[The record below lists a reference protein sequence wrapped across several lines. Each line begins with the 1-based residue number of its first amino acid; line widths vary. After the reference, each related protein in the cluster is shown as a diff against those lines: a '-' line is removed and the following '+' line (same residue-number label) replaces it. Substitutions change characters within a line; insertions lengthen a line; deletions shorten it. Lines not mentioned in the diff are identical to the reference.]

1 MRLVFLGTSEFARPA
16 LVALADR
23 HEISLVVTQP
33 DRPVGRHG
41 VLRPP
46 PIKMEALRL
55 GLPVFQPE
63 RINAE
68 SSLERLAVVPP
79 DAIVV
84 AAYGQLLK
92 AGVFTLAPLGTV
104 NIHAS
109 LLPAYRGAA
118 PINWAIIRGDT
129 RTGIT
134 TFLIDAGMDTGELL
148 LQRSIDIAPDETAAE
163 LTERLACLGATVIV
177 ETVEGLHDRA
187 LIPRPQPED
196 GVSMAPQL
204 SRDDGRIDWELPVRR
219 IHDLV
224 RGTNPWPGAWT
235 LLGDERVKVHRT
247 STTEIEPGAI
257 SPGEIGLRETDRLL
271 VGTGDLLIE
280 IHEIQ
285 REGRPRISGEDF
297 LHGLRGPASFI

>member
-1 MRLVFLGTSEFARPA
+1 VRLVFLGTSEFARPA
-16 LVALADR
+16 LLALADR

-33 DRPVGRHG
+33 DRPAGRHATPQ
-41 VLRPP
+41 PP
-46 PIKMEALRL
+46 PIKEEALRL
-55 GLPVFQPE
+55 GLPVFQPQ
-63 RINAE
+63 RINTE
-68 SSLERLAVVPP
+68 SSLEHLGAVPP

-92 AGVFTLAPLGTV
+92 AGVFTLAPLGTI

-118 PINWAIIRGDT
+118 PVHWAIIRGET
-129 RTGIT
+129 TTGVT

-148 LQRSIDIAPDETAAE
+148 LQRSIDIAPDETATE
-163 LTERLACLGATVIV
+163 LEGRLAHLGAAVIV
-177 ETVEGLHDRA
+177 ETVEGLRDGT

-204 SRDDGRIDWELPVRR
+204 SRDDGRIGWGSPAQR
-219 IHDLV
+219 IHNLV
-224 RGTNPWPGAWT
+224 RGTSPWPGAWT

-247 STTEIEPGAI
+247 STTEIECGPV

-271 VGTGDLLIE
+271 VGTGDRLIE

-285 REGRPRISGEDF
+285 RQGRPRINGVDF
-297 LHGLRGPASFI
+297 LHGLRGPASFK

>member
-1 MRLVFLGTSEFARPA
+1 MRVAFLGTSEFARPA

-33 DRPVGRHG
+33 DRPVGRHA
-41 VLRPP
+41 VSRPP
-46 PIKMEALRL
+46 PIKEEALRL

-63 RINAE
+63 RINTQ
-68 SSLERLAVVPP
+68 SSLERLRAAPP

-92 AGVFTLAPLGTV
+92 IGVFTLAPLGTI

-118 PINWAIIRGDT
+118 PVNWAIIRGET
-129 RTGIT
+129 TTGVT
-134 TFLIDAGMDTGELL
+134 TFVIDAGMDTGELL
-148 LQRSIDIAPDETAAE
+148 LQRSIGIAPDETAAE
-163 LTERLACLGATVIV
+163 LEERLAHLGAGVIV
-177 ETVEGLHDRA
+177 ETVEGLRDGT

-204 SRDDGRIDWELPVRR
+204 SRDDGRIGWGSAVRR

-224 RGTNPWPGAWT
+224 RGTSPWPGAWT
-235 LLGDERVKVHRT
+235 LLEDERVKVHRA
-247 STTEIEPGAI
+247 STTEIECGPI

-271 VGTGDLLIE
+271 VGTGDRLIE

-285 REGRPRISGEDF
+285 REGRPRISGGDF
-297 LHGLRGPASFI
+297 LHGLRGPVSFT

>member
-33 DRPVGRHG
+33 NRPVGRHA

-46 PIKMEALRL
+46 PIKEEALRL

-63 RINAE
+63 RINTE
-68 SSLERLAVVPP
+68 SSLERLRAAAP

-92 AGVFTLAPLGTV
+92 TGVFTLAPLGTI

-118 PINWAIIRGDT
+118 PVHWAIIRGET
-129 RTGIT
+129 TTGIT

-148 LQRSIDIAPDETAAE
+148 LQRSIDIAPDETAGDIE
-163 LTERLACLGATVIV
+163 ERLAHLGGGVIV
-177 ETVEGLHDRA
+177 ETVEGLRDGT

-204 SRDDGRIDWELPVRR
+204 SRDDGRIGWGLPVRR

-224 RGTNPWPGAWT
+224 RGTSPWPGAWT
-235 LLGDERVKVHRT
+235 LLEDERVKVHRA
-247 STTEIEPGAI
+247 STTEIECDSI
-257 SPGEIGLRETDRLL
+257 SPGEIGLRETDRLI
-271 VGTGDLLIE
+271 VGTGDRLIE

-285 REGRPRISGEDF
+285 RESRPRISGRDF
-297 LHGLRGPASFI
+297 LHGLRGPASFT

>member
-1 MRLVFLGTSEFARPA
+1 MRLVFLGTSDFARPA

-23 HEISLVVTQP
+23 HEIPLVVTQP
-33 DRPVGRHG
+33 NRPVGRHA

-46 PIKMEALRL
+46 PIKEEALRL
-55 GLPVFQPE
+55 GLPVYQPD
-63 RINAE
+63 RINTKI
-68 SSLERLAVVPP
+68 SLQRLRAVSP

-92 AGVFTLAPLGTV
+92 AGVFSLAPLGTI

-118 PINWAIIRGDT
+118 PVNWAIIRGEST
-129 RTGIT
+129 TGIT

-163 LTERLACLGATVIV
+163 LEERLARLGAGVIV
-177 ETVEGLHDRA
+177 ETVDGLRDGT
-187 LIPRPQPED
+187 LSPRPQPED

-204 SRDDGRIDWELPVRR
+204 SRDDGRIGWRGTVRH

-224 RGTNPWPGAWT
+224 RGTTPWPGAWT

-247 STTEIEPGAI
+247 STTEIESGSI
-257 SPGEIGLRETDRLL
+257 SPGEIGLRETGRLL
-271 VGTGDLLIE
+271 VGTGDRMIE

-285 REGRPRISGEDF
+285 REARPRISGRDF
-297 LHGLRGPASFI
+297 LHGLRGPASFT

>member
-33 DRPVGRHG
+33 DRPVGRHA
-41 VLRPP
+41 VPRPP
-46 PIKMEALRL
+46 PIKAEALRL

-63 RINAE
+63 RINTE
-68 SSLERLAVVPP
+68 SSLERLRAAPP

-92 AGVFTLAPLGTV
+92 ISVFTLAPLGTI

-118 PINWAIIRGDT
+118 PVNWAIIRGET
-129 RTGIT
+129 TTGVT
-134 TFLIDAGMDTGELL
+134 TFVIDAGMDTGELL
-148 LQRSIDIAPDETAAE
+148 LQRSIDIAPGETAAE
-163 LTERLACLGATVIV
+163 LEERLAHLGAGVIV
-177 ETVEGLHDRA
+177 ETVEGLRDGT

-204 SRDDGRIDWELPVRR
+204 SRDDGRIGWVSPVRR

-224 RGTNPWPGAWT
+224 RGTSPWPGAWT
-235 LLGDERVKVHRT
+235 LLGDERVKVHRA
-247 STTEIEPGAI
+247 STTEIDCGPIA
-257 SPGEIGLRETDRLL
+257 PGEIGLRETDRLL
-271 VGTGDLLIE
+271 VGTGDRLIE

-285 REGRPRISGEDF
+285 REGRPRISGGDF
-297 LHGLRGPASFI
+297 LHGLRGPASFT